1 MSTPPFLE
9 SPRFP
14 DNIAFGA
21 TVGPTY
27 QTTLPLSR
35 LGATVAL
42 FNGPKRVSVL
52 KSACA
57 QCSLALPRS

>member
-1 MSTPPFLE
+1 MTTFLE

-27 QTTLPLSR
+27 LTVVA
-35 LGATVAL
+35 GAV
-42 FNGPKRVSVL
+42 GPE
-52 KSACA
+52 
-57 QCSLALPRS
+57 P